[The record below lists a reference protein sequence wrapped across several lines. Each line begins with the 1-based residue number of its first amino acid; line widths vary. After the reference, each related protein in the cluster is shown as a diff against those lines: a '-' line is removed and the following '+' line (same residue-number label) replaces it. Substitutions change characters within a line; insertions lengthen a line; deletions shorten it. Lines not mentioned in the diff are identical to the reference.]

1 MLRTLIVGL
10 GHAGL
15 DLHWAVLR
23 RLRASGADRDLFAPG
38 PAYGFDPRPD
48 ADPPAGEELTR
59 VGSLAEAAR
68 VLDPA
73 GTVVHLCTPPVA
85 RLELLRELAA
95 LGFRRILVEK
105 PLAVDLAA
113 AEAIAALRRDAGLDL
128 TVVAHWLDSAL
139 TTRTLEIVRSG
150 RLGELRSISFV
161 QRKPRLRR
169 TLLRQGHPTA
179 FDAELPHSVGVA
191 LRLAGDAQLV
201 DAGLSDMHVGD
212 VRVPHMGTA
221 RLEVRHAG
229 GARTDIFSD
238 LTSPV
243 RERRITV
250 ELAGGRLVGHYP
262 GSADDDYAHLE
273 LLVDRQQTRSVFR
286 DDSLTTFLRRV
297 YRQYADGLDG
307 AHEFGLNMRVA
318 TLLSEAKAHC
328 LAAEAGLGADLGV
341 ELVPASAGRLAGV
354 AEGMERV

>member
-15 DLHWAVLR
+15 DLHWTVLR
-23 RLRASGADRDLFAPG
+23 RLREEFSERDLFAPG

-48 ADPPAGEELTR
+48 AAPPPGEDLTR
-59 VGSLAEAAR
+59 LGSLAEAR
-68 VLDPA
+68 RLLDPA
-73 GTVVHLCTPPVA
+73 ETVVHLCTPPVA
-85 RLELLRELAA
+85 RLGLLRELAD
-95 LGFRRILVEK
+95 LGFTRILVEK

-113 AEAIAALRRDAGLDL
+113 AEAIAALRRDARLDL

-139 TTRTLEIVRSG
+139 TTRSLELIRSG
-150 RLGELRSISFV
+150 RLGELRSIGFI

-169 TLLRQGHPTA
+169 TLTRQGHPTA

-191 LRLAGDAQLV
+191 LKLAGDAEFA
-201 DAGLSDMHVGD
+201 DAALTDMEIGD
-212 VRVPHMGTA
+212 IRVPHMGTA
-221 RLEVRHAG
+221 AMSIRHAG

-243 RERRITV
+243 RERRITI
-250 ELAGGRLVGHYP
+250 ELTGGRLVGHYP
-262 GSADDDYAHLE
+262 GSSDDDYAHLR
-273 LLVDRQQTRSVFR
+273 LFVDGTETRSLFR
-286 DDSLTTFLRRV
+286 DDSLTTFIRRV
-297 YRQYADGLDG
+297 YRHYLDG
-307 AHEFGLNMRVA
+307 VDGAAEFGLSMRVA

-328 LAAEAGLGADLGV
+328 LAAEAGV
-341 ELVPASAGRLAGV
+341 MPASADELAGL